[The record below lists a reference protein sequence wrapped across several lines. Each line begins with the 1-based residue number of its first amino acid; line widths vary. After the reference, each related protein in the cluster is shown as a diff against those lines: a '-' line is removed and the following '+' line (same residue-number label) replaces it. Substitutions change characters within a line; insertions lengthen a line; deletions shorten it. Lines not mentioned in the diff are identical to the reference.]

1 MNKIKKRIA
10 VFIVLGC
17 MLLGMSGS
25 VWAAD
30 SSTISAGT
38 PGVSAGQNGP
48 GGQPNAEREKS
59 MLSQLVQDGIITQA
73 EMDKIV
79 AYFEEKRSAMQTNTG
94 ATKDTTGS
102 DKQQMQPGQGTK
114 PDMWSDLVTAGIIT
128 QTQADAIKA
137 KMGTKDAK
145 KATGSAGST
154 ASSSSIG
161 VKIDGQIVTLNPS
174 AQIADGR
181 TLAPLRGIFEAL
193 GLTVS
198 WDATTQTVVGA
209 KTGTNIT
216 LQINNKTATVNGTSV
231 SLDVPAQIIN
241 NSTFVPVRFI
251 ADNLGVTVNWN
262 AQDKIVEI
270 TTK

>member
-1 MNKIKKRIA
+1 MNKMKKRIA

-30 SSTISAGT
+30 SSADSTGT
-38 PGVSAGQNGP
+38 PSVRSGQNGS
-48 GGQPNAEREKS
+48 GQPNSEREKT
-59 MLSQLVQDGIITQA
+59 MLSQLVQDKIITQA

-79 AYFEEKRSAMQTNTG
+79 TYFEEKRSAMQTKAG
-94 ATKDTTGS
+94 DSKDTTGS
-102 DKQQMQPGQGTK
+102 DKQQMQSGQGTR

-137 KMGTKDAK
+137 QIGTKGANKTTD
-145 KATGSAGST
+145 ST
-154 ASSSSIG
+154 SSTSNSSGIG
-161 VKIDGQIVTLNPS
+161 VKIDNQLLTLNPS
-174 AQIADGR
+174 PQIADGR

-198 WDATTQTVVGA
+198 WDAATQTVVGT

-216 LQINNKTATVNGTSV
+216 LQINSKTATVNGSSV

-241 NSTFVPVRFI
+241 SSTYVPVRFI
-251 ADNLGVTVNWN
+251 ADSLGVTVNWN
-262 AQDKIVEI
+262 SQDRLVEI